1 MGGLLCTPA
10 WYKEAVAPAPE
21 SAVWDVV
28 ALWWFCPGDRFRC
41 QCCLHHRWHDFS
53 GASSESAFADTEDG
67 NLCLVE
73 LRMVV
78 WKSDLQKRPNLG
90 RFQASKVVNQE
101 TPYWRF
107 CLRGFHLGVCAAPE
121 NPELCNALQF
131 LRRAAVAACC
141 RPTLTFYVDI
151 LIQYT
156 FSLIRGL
163 YLTLLTIFGVSW
175 TPMETMQGEIQ
186 F

>member
-1 MGGLLCTPA
+1 MLSEIK
-10 WYKEAVAPAPE
+10 WYYDDSVPE
-21 SAVWDVV
+21 ISSGAG
-28 ALWWFCPGDRFRC
+28 AAFN
-41 QCCLHHRWHDFS
+41 HRRHDFS

-67 NLCLVE
+67 NLCVVG

-107 CLRGFHLGVCAAPE
+107 CLRGVYVGVCAAPE

-131 LRRAAVAACC
+131 LRRAAVAACW
-141 RPTLTFYVDI
+141 
-151 LIQYT
+151 
-156 FSLIRGL
+156 S
-163 YLTLLTIFGVSW
+163 
-175 TPMETMQGEIQ
+175 
-186 F
+186 